1 MTIAN
6 AREAISYV
14 WLLFVVVW
22 FSAALTT
29 KPRDKSAG
37 MGLGRLPLAIIVV
50 AAIFLFRRRI
60 GASWLSLRLLPNSLW
75 LVFPGAALT
84 IAGMALAFWAR
95 FHLGR
100 NWGPPATMRV
110 GHELVTSGP
119 YAFLRHP
126 IYVGASVALF
136 GTFLALGNALMIL
149 IMPVVILRFWLAA
162 RAENRLL
169 ARQFGDRAEQR

>member
-1 MTIAN
+1 MPTAY
-6 AREAISYV
+6 AHEAISYV
-14 WLLFVVVW
+14 WVLFVVIW
-22 FSAALTT
+22 FSAAVTT

-37 MGLGRLPLAIIVV
+37 AGLRLPLAIILV
-50 AAIFLFRRRI
+50 AAVLLFHRPI
-60 GASWLSLRLLPNSLW
+60 HASWLSLQLLPNSPW
-75 LVFPGAALT
+75 LIFPGAALT

-119 YAFLRHP
+119 YAFIRHP

-136 GTFLALGNALMIL
+136 GTFLALGNALMAL
-149 IMPVVILRFWLAA
+149 LMPIVVLRFWWAA
-162 RAENRLL
+162 RKENQLL
-169 ARQFGDRAEQR
+169 ARQFGERADQR